1 MSTCLSQGGSHY
13 LVARPGGRAVGS
25 TTGSKSGPEKLRAA
39 ERFCLS
45 FGFCKAVAALRAAG
59 AGADGG
65 SDQWETG
72 PLLRGLRC
80 TRPMAQNE
88 SIASP
93 LTFTVDVR
101 TERRERLHFDCCF
114 NACCGV
120 FLFSLLDTIKFVKW
134 DVFVQT
140 SSNELG
146 AGTIRFS
153 ADIV

>member
-1 MSTCLSQGGSHY
+1 
-13 LVARPGGRAVGS
+13 
-25 TTGSKSGPEKLRAA
+25 
-39 ERFCLS
+39 
-45 FGFCKAVAALRAAG
+45 
-59 AGADGG
+59 
-65 SDQWETG
+65 
-72 PLLRGLRC
+72 
-80 TRPMAQNE
+80 MAQNE

-120 FLFSLLDTIKFVKW
+120 FLFSLLDAIKFVKS